1 MTISLHSQSSMEKD
15 RLFKTVGEMALRY
28 FDRSDGVGRRRFWRR
43 VNRDPVLMQALEEL
57 GFQKGDKIF
66 SPKMVQVLTERWG

>member
-1 MTISLHSQSSMEKD
+1 MEENHA
-15 RLFKTVGEMALRY
+15 FKTVGEMALRY

-43 VNRDPVLMQALEEL
+43 VERDPLLMQTLMSL

-66 SPKMVQVLTERWG
+66 SPKMVQAMAERWG